1 MDVNIIKSY
10 KYVVLQFLV
19 NKYGRPMK
27 RKETNIPDSIT
38 TLDLRCIPLVKH
50 RQGLRCLQRSAVQ
63 EPLLY
68 IGAPSRGV
76 DIICERH
83 LVKIIS
89 TTFFV
94 SIHTCLM
101 DNIFITFLHCL
112 YLCVYYFV
120 K

>member
-1 MDVNIIKSY
+1 M
-10 KYVVLQFLV
+10 F
-19 NKYGRPMK
+19 
-27 RKETNIPDSIT
+27 E
-38 TLDLRCIPLVKH
+38 
-50 RQGLRCLQRSAVQ
+50 RCLQRSAIQ

-76 DIICERH
+76 DSIRERH

-101 DNIFITFLHCL
+101 DNILVRFSTVCICEYIISLNEYCL
-112 YLCVYYFV
+112 
-120 K
+120 

>member
-1 MDVNIIKSY
+1 MEK
-10 KYVVLQFLV
+10 
-19 NKYGRPMK
+19 
-27 RKETNIPDSIT
+27 TIT

-50 RQGLRCLQRSAVQ
+50 RQGCLQRSAIQ

-76 DIICERH
+76 DSIRERH
-83 LVKIIS
+83 LVQVIS

-101 DNIFITFLHCL
+101 DNIL
-112 YLCVYYFV
+112 
-120 K
+120 